1 MLPTFRT
8 IFPQPEDVAD
18 VAEHLVRLRR
28 VPDVV
33 PRAEWDGAGAVR
45 AAAHD
50 FRRSVFG
57 LAPVGRPEA
66 RMGSEITERLLV
78 RLAHQ
83 VAQLVEDTCAEA
95 VSGDAVQPG
104 VGEGPLGRLS
114 DPGGRQG
121 RVAEV
126 LPEVVGDPQP
136 ERLLQ
141 CPSIGPG
148 RTELGR
154 HSNSMLG
161 CTIASAYTPPSMSW
175 LTARSAKYRKATAA
189 PARVVKA
196 SLRRARGGAALVA
209 LQHPGG
215 GPCRR

>member
-33 PRAEWDGAGAVR
+33 ARAEWDGAGAGR

-66 RMGSEITERLLV
+66 RVGARMGSEITERLMV

-95 VSGDAVQPG
+95 VSGVAVQPG
-104 VGEGPLGRLS
+104 VGEGPLGRL
-114 DPGGRQG
+114 QQ
-121 RVAEV
+121 
-126 LPEVVGDPQP
+126 L
-136 ERLLQ
+136 
-141 CPSIGPG
+141 
-148 RTELGR
+148 
-154 HSNSMLG
+154 
-161 CTIASAYTPPSMSW
+161 
-175 LTARSAKYRKATAA
+175 
-189 PARVVKA
+189 
-196 SLRRARGGAALVA
+196 
-209 LQHPGG
+209 
-215 GPCRR
+215 